1 MSRGG
6 FGRAG
11 WARYRNRNRWTPGWR
26 RGGRWR
32 GGRGRGR
39 GQGSGRGQGRGRG
52 RGREELQPSREQ
64 LDRELDTYM
73 AGTKNILDKQLDDYM
88 MEVKSAD

>member
-32 GGRGRGR
+32 G
-39 GQGSGRGQGRGRG
+39 GRG

>member
-1 MSRGG
+1 MTATLRRNQEINKRGP
-6 FGRAG
+6 
-11 WARYRNRNRWTPGWR
+11 YK
-26 RGGRWR
+26 
-32 GGRGRGR
+32 GRG
-39 GQGSGRGQGRGRG
+39 GRG